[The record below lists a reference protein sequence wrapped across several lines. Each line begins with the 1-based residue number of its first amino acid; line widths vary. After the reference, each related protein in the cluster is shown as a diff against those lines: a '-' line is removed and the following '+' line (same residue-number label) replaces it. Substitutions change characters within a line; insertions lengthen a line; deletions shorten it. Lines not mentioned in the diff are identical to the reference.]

1 MMLSS
6 GLVMQK
12 VVALCRVFGLSVC
25 LVMMPGLSHAAAQD
39 LLNAFVEMRQQADGE
54 FTQVV
59 VGNNGAVKQRS
70 AGQFSFSRPG
80 KFRWEITKPYPL
92 LVMSNGQHVVSYDA
106 DMQHATKKPLGN
118 AMDSTPVALLFG
130 NKNVDKLFVLQS
142 EGNKDGLEWLKVTPK
157 DKETLFD
164 YVRLGWQN
172 GLPVALEIHDSL
184 GQITKLTLKNWQFN
198 QPRPAGHYEFKPP
211 VGVDLIETR

>member
-1 MMLSS
+1 M
-6 GLVMQK
+6 
-12 VVALCRVFGLSVC
+12 A
-25 LVMMPGLSHAAAQD
+25 HASAQD
-39 LLNAFVEMRQQADGE
+39 MLNAFVEARQFADGE

-59 VGNNGAVKQRS
+59 VSSNGAVKQRS
-70 AGQFSFSRPG
+70 AGEFSFSRPG

-92 LVMSNGQHVVSYDA
+92 LVMSNGQTVVSYDA

-130 NKNVDKLFVLQS
+130 NKNVDKLFVLQN
-142 EGNKDGLEWLKVTPK
+142 EGNKDGMEWLKVTPK

-164 YVRLGWQN
+164 YVRMGWQN

-184 GQITKLTLKNWQFN
+184 GQVTKLTLKNWQFK
-198 QPRPAGHYEFKPP
+198 QARPSGFYEFKPP
-211 VGVDLIETR
+211 AGVDLIETR